1 MTSIPTA
8 VLGRTGLKV
17 TRLGYGGAHR
27 KFVEDSQRGK
37 ILNAVLDAG
46 INYID
51 TAGCYG
57 NSEDLIGRYLSTRRS
72 EFYIATKCGCVSTD
86 DLWIRVGRKVD
97 HYYDRK
103 NVITGLHR
111 SLKRLK
117 TDHIDVIQPHN
128 PNVEQVVDEDLVK
141 ALVKMK
147 EQGKIRWIGIS
158 TSLPHL
164 PTYLRWDVFDVFQLP
179 YSAFQRD
186 LEGWIVKA
194 ANAGVGIV
202 INGGVAMGEPGQ
214 GIGEITN
221 RWEKYDEAKLDDLR
235 NHGESKTSFVLRYTL
250 THPNSDTNIVG
261 TSNLNHLIE
270 NIEAVKRGP
279 IPENIYAEV
288 RRRLTNVGISPEKV
302 T

>member
-17 TRLGYGGAHR
+17 TRLGYGAAHR
-27 KFVEDSQRGK
+27 KLIEDPQRGT
-37 ILNAVLDAG
+37 ILNSVLDSG

-57 NSEDLIGRYLSTRRS
+57 NSEDLIGRYLSNRRS
-72 EFYIATKCGCVSTD
+72 EFYIATKCGCVPTE

-97 HYYDRK
+97 HYYDHK
-103 NVITGLHR
+103 NVFDGLHR

-117 TDHIDVIQPHN
+117 TDHIDVMQPHN

-202 INGGVAMGEPGQ
+202 INGGVAMGEPGL
-214 GIGEITN
+214 GKGEMAN

-261 TSNLNHLIE
+261 TSNINHLME
-270 NIEAVKRGP
+270 NIESIKRGP
-279 IPENIYAEV
+279 IPENIYTEV
-288 RRRLTNVGISPEKV
+288 RRRLTNVGKSPEKV